1 MMPLQFW
8 SQEILYFFLLSFI
21 IELSSQKINDM
32 TFKELGVSSDII
44 KGLNEMGIVTP
55 TKIQEAAIPVLTE
68 GTVDFVGQA
77 QTGTGKTAAFGLPLL
92 AQIDPAQKHV
102 QALILSPTRE
112 LGQQI
117 AKQLFKF
124 TKYTDKVFTE
134 AVYGGEKIDIQIS
147 RLNRPTQIIVA
158 TPGRLIDLMKR
169 KVVDISNIKTLV
181 LDEAD
186 EMLSMGF
193 KKDLTTILEA
203 TASEKR
209 NVWLF
214 SATIPQDLNE
224 IINKYVAKNAR
235 RVNIDK
241 QDAVNTDIDH
251 QFVTGDDN
259 SKLDTL
265 AYFLKSM
272 GKQRGIIFTKTKAA
286 ARTLSKQLAA
296 KNYEVGLLEG
306 DMLQKD
312 RDKVMRA
319 FKNKSLRLLVSTDV
333 AARGIDV
340 ANLAFVVHYQLPDQI
355 EYYTHRSGRTARAG
369 NTGISLA
376 LVNQFEVK
384 KLKQIERELGIKFTQ
399 IR

>member
-1 MMPLQFW
+1 
-8 SQEILYFFLLSFI
+8 
-21 IELSSQKINDM
+21 M
-32 TFKELGVSSDII
+32 TFKELGVSEEII
-44 KGLNEMGIVTP
+44 KGLKEMGIITP
-55 TKIQEAAIPVLTE
+55 TKIQEASIPVLNE
-68 GTVDFVGQA
+68 GTIDFVGQA

-92 AQIDPAQKHV
+92 SRIDPSKPEV
-102 QALILSPTRE
+102 QALVLAPTRE

-124 TKYTDKVFTE
+124 TKYTDKIFTE

-147 RLNRPTQIIVA
+147 RLRRPTQIVVA
-158 TPGRLIDLMKR
+158 TPGRLVDLLSR
-169 KVVDISNIKTLV
+169 KAVDISKIHTVV

-193 KKDLTTILEA
+193 KKDLTTILDA
-203 TASEKR
+203 TEGNR

-214 SATIPQDLNE
+214 SATIPQELNE
-224 IINKYVAKNAR
+224 IINKYVGKNVK
-235 RVNIDK
+235 RVSIDK
-241 QDAVNTDIDH
+241 ADAVNTGIQH
-251 QFVTGDDN
+251 QFVSGDEN

-319 FKNKSLRLLVSTDV
+319 FKNKSLRILVSTDV

-340 ANLAFVVHYQLPDQI
+340 ANLAFVVHYQMPEQT

-376 LVNQFEVK
+376 LVNQYELK
-384 KLKQIERELGIKFTQ
+384 KLREIEKELGIRFTQ

>member
-1 MMPLQFW
+1 
-8 SQEILYFFLLSFI
+8 
-21 IELSSQKINDM
+21 M
-32 TFKELGVSSDII
+32 TFKELGVSENII
-44 KGLNEMGIVTP
+44 KGLNEMGITSP
-55 TKIQEAAIPVLTE
+55 TKIQEASIPILSE
-68 GTVDFVGQA
+68 GNPDFVGQA

-92 AQIDPAQKHV
+92 AKIDPSREEV
-102 QALILSPTRE
+102 QALILAPTRE

-117 AKQLFKF
+117 ARQLFKF

-147 RLNRPTQIIVA
+147 RLNRPTQIVVA
-158 TPGRLIDLMKR
+158 TPGRLIDLMQR
-169 KVVDISNIKTLV
+169 KAVDISKIQTLV

-203 TASEKR
+203 TAGKKR
-209 NVWLF
+209 SVWLF
-214 SATIPQDLNE
+214 SATMPSDLDE
-224 IINKYVAKNAR
+224 IVNKYVGKEVH
-235 RVNIDK
+235 RVNIDSK
-241 QDAVNTDIDH
+241 DAVNSGIEH
-251 QFVTGDDN
+251 QFVSGDDH

-265 AYFLKSM
+265 AYFLKTM
-272 GKQRGIIFTKTKAA
+272 GKERGIIFTRTKAA
-286 ARTLSKQLAA
+286 ARTLAKQLQA
-296 KNYEVGLLEG
+296 KNHRVDLLEG

-319 FKNKSLRLLVSTDV
+319 FKNKSLRILVSTDV

-376 LVNQFEVK
+376 LVNQQE
-384 KLKQIERELGIKFTQ
+384 LKRLKEIERELNIRFTQ
-399 IR
+399 VR

>member
-1 MMPLQFW
+1 
-8 SQEILYFFLLSFI
+8 
-21 IELSSQKINDM
+21 M
-32 TFKELGVSSDII
+32 TFKELGVSEDII
-44 KGLNEMGIVTP
+44 KGLKEMGINTP
-55 TKIQEAAIPVLTE
+55 TKIQKEAIPILSE
-68 GTVDFVGQA
+68 GTVDFIGQA

-92 AQIDPAQKHV
+92 AQINPDLKEV
-102 QALILSPTRE
+102 QALILAPTRE

-117 AKQLFKF
+117 AKQLFRF
-124 TKYTDKVFTE
+124 TKYTDKIFTE

-147 RLNRPTQIIVA
+147 RLTRPTQIVVA
-158 TPGRLIDLMKR
+158 TPGRLIDLINR
-169 KVVDISNIKTLV
+169 KAIDIRKIKTLV

-193 KKDLTTILEA
+193 KKDLTSILET
-203 TASEKR
+203 TAGNR
-209 NVWLF
+209 NIWLF
-214 SATIPQDLNE
+214 SATIPQELNE
-224 IINKYVAKNAR
+224 IINTYVGPKVK
-235 RVNIDK
+235 RVIIDAS
-241 QDAVNTDIDH
+241 DSVNTGIRH
-251 QFVTGDDN
+251 QFVSGDDN

-272 GKQRGIIFTKTKAA
+272 GRERGIIFTKTKAA
-286 ARTLSKQLAA
+286 ARTLAKQLLA
-296 KNYEVGLLEG
+296 KNYQVGLLEG

-319 FKNKSLRLLVSTDV
+319 FKNKTLRLLVSTDV

-340 ANLAFVVHYQLPDQI
+340 ANLAFVVHYQLPDQT

-376 LVNQFEVK
+376 LVNKV
-384 KLKQIERELGIKFTQ
+384 ELGRIKQLEKELNIRFTK

>member
-1 MMPLQFW
+1 
-8 SQEILYFFLLSFI
+8 
-21 IELSSQKINDM
+21 M
-32 TFKELGVSSDII
+32 TFKELGVSDEII
-44 KGLNEMGIVTP
+44 KGLKELGIVHP
-55 TKIQEAAIPVLTE
+55 TKIQEASIPVLSE
-68 GTVDFVGQA
+68 GTIDFVGQA
-77 QTGTGKTAAFGLPLL
+77 QTGTGKTAAYGLPLL
-92 AQIDPAQKHV
+92 SQIDPSKDEV
-102 QALILSPTRE
+102 QALILAPTRE

-134 AVYGGEKIDIQIS
+134 AVYGGEKINIQIS
-147 RLNRPTQIIVA
+147 KLKRPTHIVVA
-158 TPGRLIDLMKR
+158 TPGRLIDLLNR
-169 KVVDISNIKTLV
+169 KSLDISKIQTLV
-181 LDEAD
+181 MDEAD

-193 KKDLTTILEA
+193 KKDLTTIIEA
-203 TASEKR
+203 TKGNR
-209 NVWLF
+209 NIWLF

-224 IINKYVAKNAR
+224 IINRYVSKNVR
-235 RVNIDK
+235 RVSIDK
-241 QDAVNTDIDH
+241 SDAVNKGIQH
-251 QFVTGDDN
+251 QFVAGDDN
-259 SKLDTL
+259 NKLDTL
-265 AYFLKSM
+265 AYFLKSL

-286 ARTLSKQLAA
+286 ARTLSKQLTA

-340 ANLAFVVHYQLPDQI
+340 ANLAFVVHYQMPEQT

-376 LVNQFEVK
+376 LVNQYELK
-384 KLKQIERELGIKFTQ
+384 KLREIEMELGLKFTQ

>member
-1 MMPLQFW
+1 
-8 SQEILYFFLLSFI
+8 
-21 IELSSQKINDM
+21 M
-32 TFKELGVSSDII
+32 TFKELGVSQEII
-44 KGLNEMGIVTP
+44 KGLNEMGILSP
-55 TKIQEAAIPVLTE
+55 TKIQEAAIPVLSE

-92 AQIDPAQKHV
+92 AQIDSSKKEV
-102 QALILSPTRE
+102 QALILAPTRE

-124 TKYTDKVFTE
+124 TKYSDKVFTE
-134 AVYGGEKIDIQIS
+134 AVYGGEKIDIQIG
-147 RLNRPTQIIVA
+147 RLKRPTQIIVA
-158 TPGRLIDLMKR
+158 TPGRLIDLMQR
-169 KVVDISNIKTLV
+169 KAVDISKIKTLV

-203 TASEKR
+203 TSGERK
-209 NVWLF
+209 VWLF
-214 SATIPQDLNE
+214 SATIPAALNE
-224 IINKYVAKNAR
+224 IINKYVGENAR
-235 RVNIDK
+235 KVNVDK
-241 QDAVNTDIDH
+241 ADAVNTDIQH
-251 QFVTGDDN
+251 HFITGDDA
-259 SKLDTL
+259 SKLDIL

-286 ARTLSKQLAA
+286 ARILAGQLQA

-306 DMLQKD
+306 DMLQKE
-312 RDKVMRA
+312 REKVMRA
-319 FKNKSLRLLVSTDV
+319 FKNKTLRLLVSTDV

-340 ANLAFVVHYQLPDQI
+340 ANLAFVVHYQMPDQT

-369 NTGISLA
+369 NKGISLA
-376 LVNQFEVK
+376 LVNQYELK
-384 KLKQIERELGIKFTQ
+384 KVREIEKELNIKFSK

>member
-1 MMPLQFW
+1 
-8 SQEILYFFLLSFI
+8 
-21 IELSSQKINDM
+21 M
-32 TFKELGVSSDII
+32 TFKDLGVSEGIV
-44 KGLNEMGIVTP
+44 KGLNEMGIVNP
-55 TKIQEAAIPVLTE
+55 TKIQQAAIPVLTE
-68 GTVDFVGQA
+68 GTIDFVGQA

-92 AQIDPAQKHV
+92 AQIDPAKKHV
-102 QALILSPTRE
+102 QALILAPTRE

-117 AKQLFKF
+117 ARQLFKF
-124 TKYTDKVFTE
+124 TKYSDKVFTE
-134 AVYGGEKIDIQIS
+134 AVYGGEKIDIQIA
-147 RLNRPTQIIVA
+147 RLNRPTQIVVA
-158 TPGRLIDLMKR
+158 TPGRLIDLMQR
-169 KVVDISNIKTLV
+169 KAVDISEVKTVV

-203 TASEKR
+203 TASPKR

-214 SATIPQDLNE
+214 SATIPQELNE
-224 IINKYVAKNAR
+224 IINTHVSKNAR

-241 QDAVNTDIDH
+241 NDAVNTNIEH
-251 QFVTGDDN
+251 QFVAGDDN

-265 AYFLKSM
+265 TYFLKSL
-272 GKQRGIIFTKTKAA
+272 GKKRGIIFTKTKTA
-286 ARTLSKQLAA
+286 ARTLASQLVA

-319 FKNKSLRLLVSTDV
+319 FKNKNLRLLVSTDV

-340 ANLAFVVHYQLPDQI
+340 ANLAFVLHYQLPDQT

-369 NTGISLA
+369 NKGISMA
-376 LVNQFEVK
+376 LVNQYELK
-384 KLKQIERELGIKFTQ
+384 KLRQIERELGIKFTQ